1 MVLVRTDAGVEWVRA
16 ENQFGHELRKSHLPY
31 QTCEEKKDSQS
42 FWGDGCDDDEM
53 SFRIVCVVGFILSVC
68 LDELIFIILFSC
80 TLKINKLQLYLE
92 KVDALK
98 SYTCPL

>member
-1 MVLVRTDAGVEWVRA
+1 
-16 ENQFGHELRKSHLPY
+16 
-31 QTCEEKKDSQS
+31 
-42 FWGDGCDDDEM
+42 M

-98 SYTCPL
+98 S